1 MKMKINDLYKL
12 LIPLFI
18 AVFAIPA
25 FSQGSGQPDM
35 MKYYVAIL
43 VFLLIIAVIL
53 LIIAGYLLFIIR
65 RILAPEA
72 KAAAQK
78 LGIAAEEKESIWA
91 TWKRKMTRM
100 APVEKE
106 ADIMLDH
113 DYDGIKEL
121 DNHLPPWWKYLF
133 YFTIAFGVVYLLVY
147 HVFQFEWAPLQEEAY
162 RREMALAEE
171 QMSELAIANVELTD
185 EDEALENGENLF
197 VANCAACHLADG
209 GGSIGPNLTDNYWI
223 HGGEVQDVY
232 NTIKDGV
239 PGKGMISWESRLSPS
254 DMRDVASFILLKL
267 VGTDPAQGKAPEGE
281 LFLPEGDDISSD
293 SVKQAAGTDDQV
305 AELMK

>member
-1 MKMKINDLYKL
+1 
-12 LIPLFI
+12 
-18 AVFAIPA
+18 
-25 FSQGSGQPDM
+25 
-35 MKYYVAIL
+35 
-43 VFLLIIAVIL
+43 
-53 LIIAGYLLFIIR
+53 
-65 RILAPEA
+65 
-72 KAAAQK
+72 
-78 LGIAAEEKESIWA
+78 
-91 TWKRKMTRM
+91 
-100 APVEKE
+100 
-106 ADIMLDH
+106 MLDH